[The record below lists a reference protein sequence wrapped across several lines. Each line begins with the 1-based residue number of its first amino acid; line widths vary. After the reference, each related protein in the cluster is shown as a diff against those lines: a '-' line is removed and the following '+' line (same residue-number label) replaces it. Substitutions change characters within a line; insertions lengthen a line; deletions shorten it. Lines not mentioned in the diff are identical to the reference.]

1 MNADANAG
9 SGAGVLFGL
18 TVVTAGAGTL
28 LLGLFPFALP
38 FLLLLGLL
46 LTPLLP
52 LAVAVALVA
61 MFARRSG
68 RSKRTPPSVRPREP
82 QRVFRHVVQDHL
94 A

>member
-1 MNADANAG
+1 MKADATTG

-28 LLGLFPFALP
+28 LLGLFPLALP
-38 FLLLLGLL
+38 FLLLAGLL
-46 LTPLLP
+46 LIPLLP
-52 LAVAVALVA
+52 LAIAVAVILA
-61 MFARRSG
+61 FAG
-68 RSKRTPPSVRPREP
+68 RSKRTRPSVRPREP